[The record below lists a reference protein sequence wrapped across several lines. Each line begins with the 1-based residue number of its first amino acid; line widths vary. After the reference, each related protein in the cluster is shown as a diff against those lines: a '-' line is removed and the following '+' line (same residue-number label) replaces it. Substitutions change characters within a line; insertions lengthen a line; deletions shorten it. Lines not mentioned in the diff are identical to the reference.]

1 MISSCSAACVGTDKI
16 RSIAVHLKDHVTAGA
31 VDDFC
36 IRGARGVVEEVDCGI
51 VGGLDI
57 GAGSNVI
64 QGVHHGVTDGAG
76 IEEKFSGDLL

>member
-1 MISSCSAACVGTDKI
+1 MISSCSASCVWTDEI
-16 RSIAVHLKDHVTAGA
+16 RSITVHLKDHVTGA

-36 IRGARGVVEEVDCGI
+36 IRVANGVVEEVDCSI

-64 QGVHHGVTDGAG
+64 KGTHHGVINSAG